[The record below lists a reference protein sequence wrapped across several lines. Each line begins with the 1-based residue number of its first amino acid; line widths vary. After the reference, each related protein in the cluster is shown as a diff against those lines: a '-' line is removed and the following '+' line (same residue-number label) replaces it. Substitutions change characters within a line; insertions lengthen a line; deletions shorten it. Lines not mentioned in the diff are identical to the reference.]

1 MRGDERA
8 VAARGVAPDA
18 VVELGSITK
27 VVTAVALADMAEEGL
42 IGLDDPL
49 SAQLAAA
56 AALRV
61 GAADARSPSPTSPAT
76 PRVCRAGR
84 RACFRRAPLRR
95 DDPWGSISASGLEE
109 SLARVRPRRAPGGAA
124 RYSNLGAALLG
135 MALCRRAGSGYE
147 DLVRSRVLAPLG
159 MDETGVHPPAALL
172 PRVAQGH
179 SPPRPAGA
187 ALDDGRDRGGGSAH
201 GHRGRP
207 SAPRPRRRAAARLAP
222 GTGDRPEPGAAGAN
236 GTGAPG
242 RPRLDDLAAAGRA
255 PAVWHNGGTG
265 GFRTIVAVVP
275 DRATGAVALATSA
288 RPPDGAAMWLLERLT
303 EAAAPAS

>member
-49 SAQLAAA
+49 SAHLPAA
-56 AALRV
+56 AALRRRGGREV
-61 GAADARSPSPTSPAT
+61 TLADLACHASGLPSRPPGMLPGAL
-76 PRVCRAGR
+76 
-84 RACFRRAPLRR
+84 LRR
-95 DDPWGSISASGLEE
+95 DDPWGSISASGLKE

-207 SAPRPRRRAAARLAP
+207 AAPRPRRRAAARLAP
-222 GTGDRPEPGAAGAN
+222 GTGDRPEPGAAGAH

-265 GFRTIVAVVP
+265 GFRTMVAVVP